1 MTEKIQYFLADEYK
15 GRTKIPYVISEGLDK
30 IVNYEEY
37 TNELSYK
44 LVSEDM
50 KDIVNRYEPFYSP
63 KNEVY
68 GLESS
73 FYRYYKTNYV
83 LHYFKQALIF
93 GKYEKNNKPDGTF
106 TVKVKGFTGDL
117 LNNYDFEAGDKE
129 VKKETLKRARTR
141 LIKTPD
147 DITKS
152 IETVEPSEVR
162 ELMENSL
169 NGLGVFK
176 DKNKEGTERIFG
188 YDNFELF
195 KKTMKLNEY
204 IPELDNK
211 YSNLILPINS
221 SVILDVETTS
231 DKRAETIFYGALLFN
246 GLLESLLKL
255 NSINFNAD
263 KTEIS
268 AEKIKQTQKEASA
281 SLLLGSPTEFGN
293 WLFGTTTP
301 ELQGKIGEFLKDY
314 FDAKKPFVDLMID
327 DKNKKNLQEIVRDR
341 KHNYYLDLQAENRK
355 RINNKEN
362 PISEDELEI
371 MSTEMMKN
379 SWIFVL
385 SEFEVKDPQTER
397 MIKHEIYVPVPL
409 KVAYLNVTKDIDKQV
424 IANTIF
430 RNLMHF
436 LRNDNGTW
444 KKLQK
449 DVLFSEEAWKKL
461 NDNTQTRKSAI
472 KPAV

>member
-1 MTEKIQYFLADEYK
+1 
-15 GRTKIPYVISEGLDK
+15 
-30 IVNYEEY
+30 
-37 TNELSYK
+37 
-44 LVSEDM
+44 
-50 KDIVNRYEPFYSP
+50 
-63 KNEVY
+63 
-68 GLESS
+68 
-73 FYRYYKTNYV
+73 
-83 LHYFKQALIF
+83 
-93 GKYEKNNKPDGTF
+93 
-106 TVKVKGFTGDL
+106 
-117 LNNYDFEAGDKE
+117 
-129 VKKETLKRARTR
+129 
-141 LIKTPD
+141 
-147 DITKS
+147 
-152 IETVEPSEVR
+152 
-162 ELMENSL
+162 MENSL

-268 AEKIKQTQKEASA
+268 AEKIKQAQKEASA

-301 ELQGKIGEFLKDY
+301 ELERKIGEFLKDY
-314 FDAKKPFVDLMID
+314 FDAKKPFVDLMCD

-341 KHNYYLDLQAENRK
+341 KHSYYLDLQAENRE
-355 RINNKEN
+355 RINKKEN
-362 PISEDELEI
+362 PIPEDELEI